1 MEINNIKKKKSQQ
14 KIEKIFIELLQIK
27 DIQDI
32 SVSDICKLAKLNRS
46 TFYAN
51 YSDIYDLAD
60 KLKDNLYQEVVKIYS
75 NEREEKKHSYDF
87 LKLFHH
93 INDNQLF
100 YNTFFKLNYD
110 NDYKQFSEFV
120 DYNLFKKLYDKD
132 IELEYHI
139 SFFMAGLNAL
149 IKKWLKGGCVESPEQ
164 INEILKSEYNK
175 ELIIKK

>member
-110 NDYKQFSEFV
+110 NDYKHFEDFINYDMFKQL
-120 DYNLFKKLYDKD
+120 YNDET
-132 IELEYHI
+132 ELDYHI
-139 SFFMAGLNAL
+139 TFFMGGLNSI
-149 IKKWLKGGCVESPEQ
+149 IKKWLKNGCKESPEQ
-164 INEILKSEYNK
+164 INKILIDEYKNKSF
-175 ELIIKK
+175 